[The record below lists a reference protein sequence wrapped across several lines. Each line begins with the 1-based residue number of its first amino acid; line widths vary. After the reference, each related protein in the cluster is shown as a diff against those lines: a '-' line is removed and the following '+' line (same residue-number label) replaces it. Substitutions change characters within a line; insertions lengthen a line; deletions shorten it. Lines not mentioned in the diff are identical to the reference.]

1 MKELIG
7 MLKASLPV
15 VIGVAVGMI
24 AYEQIKK
31 ATTKT
36 VA

>member
-1 MKELIG
+1 MKTLVEI
-7 MLKASLPV
+7 LKASLPV
-15 VIGVAVGMI
+15 AIGVTAGMF

-36 VA
+36 A